1 MPVPPFA
8 RAAAATA
15 TLVLLVACGTDDEA
29 AAPVGDDSSGR
40 VVEVEM
46 LDIAFSPTTLEGS
59 AGETVR
65 FVFTNTGDVV
75 HEAYVGTADEQR
87 EHGDDMESMGG
98 MDHGDDD
105 TLVVEPGET
114 GELTYTFDEP
124 GEIQIGCHQ
133 PGHFEAGMVLD
144 IVIR

>member
-1 MPVPPFA
+1 
-8 RAAAATA
+8 
-15 TLVLLVACGTDDEA
+15 
-29 AAPVGDDSSGR
+29 
-40 VVEVEM
+40 M